1 MDKKELAYIE
11 LIEKVVENF
20 EAYEVSLINKPVKEV
35 MEDAYKYVRYNEIK
49 DIIESKDI
57 EFTEK
62 ELIGLLVLENPLEQL
77 FQWDFDTPGN
87 EWENLC
93 IILKENVTRFIE
105 VTESQNFENN
115 VVDHFE
121 LDEAYDMEM

>member
-20 EAYEVSLINKPVKEV
+20 EAYEVALINKPVKEV

-77 FQWDFDTPGN
+77 FQWDFDTQGN